1 MKKFDFT
8 KINLDEVLKGACRVL
23 KNEAAERDPEDIVGS
38 HEFDLCYEYC
48 VYFDYN
54 ERGADGELCGLDVVV
69 EAEGWYSE
77 DDGDYWTPGGEEA
90 GFDITLLKL
99 TARTA
104 IDGDVVAYW
113 EGTVNEARAAAIVA
127 AAEQKGDAA

>member
-1 MKKFDFT
+1 MEKFDFT
-8 KINLDEVLKGACRVL
+8 KIDLDEVLKGACRVL
-23 KNEAAERDPEDIVGS
+23 KNEAAERDPENIVGS
-38 HEFDLCYEYC
+38 HEFDCDEYC

-54 ERGADGELCGLDVVV
+54 ERGADGELCGLSVVV

-77 DDGDYWTPGGEEA
+77 NDGDYWTPGYEDA

-99 TARTA
+99 TATTA
-104 IDGDVVAYW
+104 ADGDMVAYW

-127 AAEQKGDAA
+127 AEQKGDAA